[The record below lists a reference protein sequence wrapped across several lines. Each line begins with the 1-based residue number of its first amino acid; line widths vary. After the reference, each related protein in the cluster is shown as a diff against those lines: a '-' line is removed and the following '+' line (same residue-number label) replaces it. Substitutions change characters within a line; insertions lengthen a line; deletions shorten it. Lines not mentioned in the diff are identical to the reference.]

1 MSRTC
6 CPVAFSMWMV
16 TRMPMRMP
24 MGVLML
30 STIMYTM
37 ILTFLT
43 PLEIMSVPT
52 QNTIGTAWMETAIS
66 SFHTP
71 VSVSSSPM
79 AIPCK
84 QPIRGEECGHVTR
97 CGAVVGHLEQAVHGE
112 RDHHEEAAEGGQQ
125 PLLGARLGL
134 GGRGGGVR
142 VRAGEA
148 ARRHAENQPMT
159 GQY

>member
-71 VSVSSSPM
+71 VSVSSNPM
-79 AIPCK
+79 AIPCN
-84 QPIRGEECGHVTR
+84 QPIRGE
-97 CGAVVGHLEQAVHGE
+97 
-112 RDHHEEAAEGGQQ
+112 D
-125 PLLGARLGL
+125 
-134 GGRGGGVR
+134 
-142 VRAGEA
+142 
-148 ARRHAENQPMT
+148 
-159 GQY
+159 